1 MFDLPELAVG
11 AETVLDLVPK
21 AGSVL
26 RGHPHVAGDVHP
38 CVLPN
43 HDPVASVLPTHS
55 LRLQTR
61 QPHSVIKCNHSF
73 GLHMTF

>member
-1 MFDLPELAVG
+1 MGDLPELAIGV
-11 AETVLDLVPK
+11 ETVLDLVPE
-21 AGSVL
+21 ASPVL
-26 RGHPHVAGDVHP
+26 GGHPHVAWDIHP
-38 CVLPN
+38 RVLPN

-55 LRLQTR
+55 LRLQTG